1 MKTAIVTGTRHGVG
15 RKTVNDLV
23 DNGYKVIATSRNIN
37 NIKDLESES
46 IIIEELDLTKFEQ
59 IKGFYEKYKDITIDL
74 IVNNAAGG
82 VEPTTLVNSNP
93 ENFTLAYSL
102 NVSGPMYLNR
112 LFVKNLQ
119 KAENPTIIFISS
131 FAGRYPYVGQASYC
145 NSKRAV
151 GNLSELF
158 RLEYSGYG
166 IKVTEICPASI
177 NTHKEQIKP
186 IALEAEDIS
195 SAILWVS
202 SMHKRANINY
212 LEIAPTYSKI
222 FN

>member
-37 NIKDLESES
+37 NIKDLESENVK
-46 IIIEELDLTKFEQ
+46 IEELDLTNFEQ
-59 IKGFYEKYKDITIDL
+59 IKYFYEKYKDITLDL
-74 IVNNAAGG
+74 LVNNAAGG
-82 VEPTTLVNSNP
+82 IDPTTLVNSNP
-93 ENFTLAYSL
+93 ESFTLAYSL
-102 NVSGPMYLNR
+102 NVSGPMYLTR

-119 KAENPTIIFISS
+119 DSENSTVIFISS
-131 FAGRYPYVGQASYC
+131 FAGRYPYIGQASYC
-145 NSKRAV
+145 NSKKAV
-151 GNLSELF
+151 SGLSELF

-177 NTHKEQIKP
+177 NTYKDQVKP
-186 IALEAEDIS
+186 IALESEDLSSAVLWIS
-195 SAILWVS
+195 S
-202 SMHKRANINY
+202 MPKRCNINY
-212 LEIAPTYSKI
+212 VEIAPTYSKI